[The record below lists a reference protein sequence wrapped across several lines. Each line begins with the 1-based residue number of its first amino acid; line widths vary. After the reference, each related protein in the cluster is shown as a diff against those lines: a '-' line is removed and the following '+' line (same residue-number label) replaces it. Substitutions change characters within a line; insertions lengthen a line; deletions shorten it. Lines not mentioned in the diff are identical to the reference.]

1 MIDDEAIHTW
11 FCREVLPLERALTA
25 FIRNNWRVPE
35 DVVELRQDI
44 YEQAL
49 VGARRGLPDH
59 TRQYM
64 YALVRNRLINHARR
78 ARIVSFEMIA
88 DLDDVAREFEAF
100 DADRHLN
107 ARDELRHAG
116 EGLDKLPPRCREV
129 IRLRKIYGYS
139 TQEAAEA
146 LGVTGET
153 IRQQLKM
160 GMKALADH
168 MLGGSGKIVRPKFK
182 RREQEVTRPDRRHR
196 DDGRNDG

>member
-1 MIDDEAIHTW
+1 MIEDDILNAW

-25 FIRNNWRVPE
+25 FIRRNWRVME

-49 VGARRGLPDH
+49 VGARRGLPVH

-64 YALVRNRLINHARR
+64 YALMRNRLINHAKR
-78 ARIVSFEMIA
+78 ARIVSFETIA
-88 DLDDVAREFEAF
+88 DLDEMAAADVDMFG
-100 DADRHLN
+100 ADRHLS

-116 EGLDKLPPRCREV
+116 EGLEKLPPRCREV

-153 IRQQLKM
+153 IRQQLKI
-160 GMKALADH
+160 GMKALVDH
-168 MLGGSGKIVRPKFK
+168 MLGGSGRIVRPKFQ
-182 RREQEVTRPDRRHR
+182 RRPKPQHR
-196 DDGRNDG
+196 ESGQVEP

>member
-1 MIDDEAIHTW
+1 MVEDEILNAW

-25 FIRNNWRVPE
+25 FIRNNWRIAE

-49 VGARRGLPDH
+49 VGAKRGLPIH

-88 DLDDVAREFEAF
+88 DLDEVAREIDMF

-139 TQEAAEA
+139 TQEAADA

-168 MLGGSGKIVRPKFK
+168 MLGGSGRIERPRFP
-182 RREQEVTRPDRRHR
+182 RRSKSHGNDRKVEP
-196 DDGRNDG
+196 